1 LVRFLTYT
9 EIDKKK
15 WDACIEH
22 STSDLIYAYSF
33 YLDIACPNW
42 AALVKDDYSAVMPL
56 PIRKKWG
63 VSYVFT
69 PFFIQQLGVF
79 SDQAIPLEEFLAA
92 LPHTFKLIEYNL
104 NWKNQDLSDF
114 PIHWVTHHLN
124 LGKSY
129 AEIASAYDRTLKNN
143 LKRAVQSGLKVEER
157 GSIVDIIDLFKTD
170 KGKDLAKIQAGD
182 YKRLEKLAISCFEK
196 RQGCFWEARENGT
209 LLAGALFVWSDR
221 HFIFLFSGNTARGKE
236 VGALPFLLDSF
247 IQSKAGEAG
256 IFDFEGSNNLNL
268 ARFYKS
274 FGSEKVLYPRLAI
287 KRFPLNLFK

>member
-1 LVRFLTYT
+1 MVRFLTHT

-22 STSDLIYAYSF
+22 SASALIYAYSF

-79 SDQAIPLEEFLAA
+79 SNQSISIEAFLAA
-92 LPHTFKLIEYNL
+92 LPRTYKLIEYNL
-104 NWKNQDLSDF
+104 NWTNLGLSAF
-114 PIHWVTHHLN
+114 PIQWVTHHLD
-124 LGKSY
+124 LRKSY
-129 AEIASAYDRTLKNN
+129 VEIASSYDRSLKNN
-143 LKRAVQSGLKVEER
+143 LKKAAQAELKIEEKS
-157 GSIVDIIDLFKTD
+157 SIGHVIDLFKTD
-170 KGKDLAKIQAGD
+170 RGKDLSKIQAED
-182 YKRLEKLAISCFEK
+182 YEKLAKLAHSCLEK
-196 RQGCFWEARENGT
+196 GKACCWEASENGN

-221 HFIFLFSGNTARGKE
+221 HFIFLFSGNSVRGKE

-247 IQSKAGEAG
+247 IRTKAGNSG

-274 FGSEKVLYPRLAI
+274 FGAEKVLYPRLEI
-287 KRFPLNLFK
+287 KQFPMNLFR